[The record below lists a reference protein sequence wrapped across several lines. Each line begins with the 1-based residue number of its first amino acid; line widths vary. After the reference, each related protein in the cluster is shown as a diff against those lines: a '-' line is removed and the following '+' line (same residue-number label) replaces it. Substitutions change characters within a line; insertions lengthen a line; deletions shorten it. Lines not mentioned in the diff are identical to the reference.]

1 MKMMY
6 VISASG
12 DSTEIM
18 KPIAV
23 LKNNYPELVAEV
35 VENWLVKLGYNR
47 KMDADW
53 FDEIMSELLAFGEY
67 DDSDGDSEVHIIVS
81 TVEMYN

>member
-1 MKMMY
+1 MKTMY
-6 VISASG
+6 VISAKS
-12 DSTEIM
+12 DFAEIM

-53 FDEIMSELLAFGEY
+53 FDEIISELWSFNEY
-67 DDSDGDSEVHIIVS
+67 DDSDGDSEVHIIIS
-81 TVEMYN
+81 KVEMYN